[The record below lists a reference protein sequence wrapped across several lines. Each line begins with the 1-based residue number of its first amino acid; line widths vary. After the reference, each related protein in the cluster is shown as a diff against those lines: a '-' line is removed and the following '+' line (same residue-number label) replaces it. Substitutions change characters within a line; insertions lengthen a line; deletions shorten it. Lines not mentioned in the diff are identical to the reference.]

1 MMNLVRWSPWDR
13 VFDGLLF
20 PLSRSD
26 GEPSRTTWNPL
37 VDIYDN
43 EKAVVIKA
51 ELPGVGKEDIS
62 IDVSDRVL
70 TLKGERSY
78 DGDMKQERYCR
89 RERTFGEFCR
99 SFTLPADIDPDK
111 IKAEYKDGI
120 LRIEIPKP
128 EEQKP
133 KHITVH

>member
-1 MMNLVRWSPWDR
+1 MNLVTCPPWNR

-20 PLSRSD
+20 PLSWSD
-26 GEPSRTTWNPL
+26 GEPRTTTWNPL
-37 VDIYDN
+37 VDICDK
-43 EKAVVIKA
+43 EKAFVIKA
-51 ELPGVGKEDIS
+51 ELPGVEKKDIS
-62 IDVSDRVL
+62 IDVSDSVL

-78 DGDMKQERYCR
+78 DREVKEERYCR
-89 RERTFGEFCR
+89 RERTLGEFRR
-99 SFTLPADIDPDK
+99 SFKLPADIDPDK
-111 IKAEYKDGI
+111 IKADYKDGI

>member
-1 MMNLVRWSPWDR
+1 MMNLVAWTPWNR

-20 PLSRSD
+20 PLSWSD
-26 GEPSRTTWNPL
+26 GEPRTTTWNPL
-37 VDIYDN
+37 VDIYDK

-51 ELPGVGKEDIS
+51 ELPGVEKKDMS
-62 IDVSDRVL
+62 IDVSDTVL

-78 DGDMKQERYCR
+78 DGEVKEEGYCH
-89 RERTFGEFCR
+89 RERTFGEFSR
-99 SFTLPADIDPDK
+99 SFKLPADIDPDK
-111 IKAEYKDGI
+111 IKADYKDGI

-128 EEQKP
+128 EKHKP

>member
-1 MMNLVRWSPWDR
+1 MNLVTCPPWNR

-20 PLSRSD
+20 PLSWSD
-26 GEPSRTTWNPL
+26 GKPRTTTWNPL
-37 VDIYDN
+37 VDIYDK

-51 ELPGVGKEDIS
+51 ELPGVEKKDIS

-78 DGDMKQERYCR
+78 DREVKEERDCR
-89 RERTFGEFCR
+89 RERTFGEFHR
-99 SFTLPADIDPDK
+99 SFKLPAEIDPDK
-111 IKAEYKDGI
+111 IKADYKDGI

-133 KHITVH
+133 KHIAVQ